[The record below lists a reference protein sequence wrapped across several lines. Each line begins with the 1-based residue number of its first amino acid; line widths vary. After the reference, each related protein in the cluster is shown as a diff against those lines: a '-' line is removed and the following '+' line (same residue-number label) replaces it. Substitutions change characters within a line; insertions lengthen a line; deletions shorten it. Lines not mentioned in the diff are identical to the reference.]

1 MAKSG
6 TIKSA
11 GISKTLNKT
20 DVPDNVI
27 LKRHKQVLQAQELEE
42 QLPTFLTDFCLYL
55 KNAVAPST
63 RVAYLNSIVF
73 FLTYL
78 IHHHP
83 LFIKYAT
90 IRDIDL
96 DVFATLKARD
106 INFYIGDYCAMYEK
120 DSALVTNNNR
130 SLSKKRS
137 TLSVLFKFLYRDEKI
152 PVNIVDGFNPI
163 KAPKTQPDAIKRLE
177 VEEIPKL
184 LDLVSTGVGLS
195 EKERV
200 FWNKTKLRDKAI
212 MVLFLTYG
220 LRVSELQQLDI
231 GSFQFERNDF
241 TIYRKR
247 GKESRMPMNA
257 SVVSAVRDYIENE
270 RGVSLDKDEP
280 LFLSLQK
287 KRITIRALRDLVKK
301 YTSHII
307 GGTGYS
313 PHKLRATAASTM
325 IEFGFSIYD
334 VQNILD
340 HENVTTTQLYSA
352 HRRRAKDDV
361 VRNFE
366 LDKVTEDI
374 TKDVQSSS
382 EDFHLKGSILDE
394 DISDEE

>member
-1 MAKSG
+1 MAKPGNSTG
-6 TIKSA
+6 N
-11 GISKTLNKT
+11 ISKTLNKT
-20 DVPDNVI
+20 DVPDNI
-27 LKRHKQVLQAQELEE
+27 LIKRHKLVLQAQEIEE
-42 QLPTFLTDFCLYL
+42 QLPSFLMDFCLYL

-63 RVAYLNSIVF
+63 RLAYLNSIVF

-83 LFIKYAT
+83 SFVKHPN
-90 IRDIDL
+90 IREITL
-96 DVFATLKARD
+96 SEFATLKARD

-120 DSALVTNNNR
+120 DGVLVTNNNR
-130 SLSKKRS
+130 SLAKKRS

-152 PVNIVDGFNPI
+152 PINIVDGFNPI

-184 LDLVSTGVGLS
+184 LELVSTGSSLS
-195 EKERV
+195 DKERAY
-200 FWNKTKLRDKAI
+200 WNKTKCRDKAI
-212 MVLFLTYG
+212 MILFLTYG

-231 GSFQFERNDF
+231 DSFHFERNDF
-241 TIYRKR
+241 TIFRKR
-247 GKESRMPMNA
+247 GKETRMPMNA
-257 SVVSAVRDYIENE
+257 SVVSALRDYIENE
-270 RGVSLDKDEP
+270 RGKSLDKDEP

-287 KRITIRALRDLVKK
+287 KRITVRALRDLVKK
-301 YTSHII
+301 YTSYII

-352 HRRRAKDDV
+352 HRRKAKEDV

-366 LDKVTEDI
+366 IDRVVPDQENK
-374 TKDVQSSS
+374 
-382 EDFHLKGSILDE
+382 
-394 DISDEE
+394 